1 MRAAANEGEPPNGEG
16 VTASRS
22 EESDESNFHGCPLVL
37 FVFFL
42 TGLLIS
48 KLTKLL

>member
-16 VTASRS
+16 VTASS
-22 EESDESNFHGCPLVL
+22 EESDESNFHGCPFVL

-48 KLTKLL
+48 ELTKLL